1 MLPMVLRLA
10 LSTALAFAC
19 AITAVAASVVTLRFV
34 GDLQGVRADAVV
46 AFEPLPDYVRAA
58 GLIQSK
64 SAKYSFTAD
73 LYGDS
78 GFGTILDLGAG
89 TRWQIKIQLFKKG
102 FALISNPF
110 GPGSPTTY
118 YFKLVESQ

>member
-1 MLPMVLRLA
+1 MQPVVLRFL
-10 LSTALAFAC
+10 LSTTLVLAGAV
-19 AITAVAASVVTLRFV
+19 TAGAANVVTLRFV

-46 AFEPLPDYVRAA
+46 TFEPLPDYVLAA

-73 LYGDS
+73 LVGDT

-89 TRWQIKIQLFKKG
+89 NRWQIKIQVFNKG

>member
-1 MLPMVLRLA
+1 MQPVVLRFL
-10 LSTALAFAC
+10 LSTTLVLAG
-19 AITAVAASVVTLRFV
+19 AITAVAANVVTLRFV
-34 GDLQGVRADAVV
+34 GDLQGIRADAVV

-73 LYGDS
+73 VVGDS

-89 TRWQIKIQLFKKG
+89 NRWQIKIQLFNKG